1 MPTLT
6 KLLLACALLV
16 LANADDAD
24 MKRRIKLKTT
34 RQLNEMLSEAGV
46 EAPAGADKET
56 LRDLVFENDALTK
69 YEEKHPPTPRPGG
82 RRRLGPVR
90 TLRHVRE
97 CAPPGAASPDYHGV
111 GGPNVPEPRGRGALP
126 GARQAWFD

>member
-6 KLLLACALLV
+6 KLLLACALLM

-82 RRRLGPVR
+82 RRGAGGGGAPASSDLPPSGMASSRRRRRQTRSPIADGWRGIR
-90 TLRHVRE
+90 TR
-97 CAPPGAASPDYHGV
+97 
-111 GGPNVPEPRGRGALP
+111 
-126 GARQAWFD
+126 

>member
-6 KLLLACALLV
+6 KLLLACALLM

-34 RQLNEMLSEAGV
+34 RQLNEMLSEAGI

-56 LRDLVFENDALTK
+56 LRDLVFDNDALTK

-82 RRRLGPVR
+82 RRGAVAAAAAAAAAAALVAA
-90 TLRHVRE
+90 
-97 CAPPGAASPDYHGV
+97 APAAPI
-111 GGPNVPEPRGRGALP
+111 
-126 GARQAWFD
+126 